1 MKPLFWAVSMDHDKC
16 WLSICCAQ
24 RRVSKVGVEAPALD
38 TEPSGRDRP
47 SQVGRQS
54 AGRAGEGS
62 GRKPGSHVMETTW
75 RSLSGKPREEERLQL
90 GLEGLVRPQ
99 HVHMGGVGLR
109 VSQLVFLPCTRSQ
122 WSFHASCL
130 HLPDSRIFH
139 LTIVWHSASFLAG
152 CHTSQGYPRT
162 LRDRAGAVRLGEA
175 DTWGLCLRA
184 PYRIWCSGTWNPLMP
199 PLGP

>member
-1 MKPLFWAVSMDHDKC
+1 MRRDGLARWELKPLPYM
-16 WLSICCAQ
+16 LSPVGGTGPA
-24 RRVSKVGVEAPALD
+24 RLGGRVQAEL
-38 TEPSGRDRP
+38 
-47 SQVGRQS
+47 
-54 AGRAGEGS
+54 GRARVESLGVMSWRPRGEVCQGS
-62 GRKPGSHVMETTW
+62 PGRRRGFSWDLKAWSGLSMYTW
-75 RSLSGKPREEERLQL
+75 GEWAL
-90 GLEGLVRPQ
+90 
-99 HVHMGGVGLR
+99 

-122 WSFHASCL
+122 WSFQASCL